1 MPSSESFVSIDR
13 VDYELTDRREE
24 VIADEEMSFCI
35 YQCCTYIPSMREET
49 IEFYDKQIRSI
60 LSHTK
65 MDGKSNDQLREE
77 INDQLKDIFE
87 DETFSDK
94 MLDYM
99 GIHDFGKIG
108 NQLSPSER
116 YSLFPLMIHNAKLF
130 GKKSLDDHL
139 FELGNPKYDR
149 EDIAEKMMFWFCELV
164 VEKLDYKLIVNGR
177 IIPLG
182 MN

>member
-1 MPSSESFVSIDR
+1 MPSSESFISVDR
-13 VDYELTDRREE
+13 VDYELTDRRQE
-24 VIADEEMSFCI
+24 VLDEEAMSFCI
-35 YQCCTYIPSMREET
+35 HQCCVYIPSMREET

-60 LSHTK
+60 LSKTK
-65 MDGKSNDQLREE
+65 MNDKSNDQLREE

-87 DETFSDK
+87 DDAFCDK
-94 MLDYM
+94 ILDYM

-108 NQLSPSER
+108 DQLSPSER

-130 GKKSLDDHL
+130 GKKSLDKHIT
-139 FELGNPKYDR
+139 ELGSQTFDR

-164 VEKLDYKLIVNGR
+164 VEKLDYKLIIGGR